1 MPYSYINLTTAL
13 SDLGARLYDPAST
26 FWSITEKTRII
37 QTALRTWNAFTSM
50 FRAEFTMPTAANV
63 VWYDITDPTVAPNTL
78 RPYTV
83 LDTDLYRLIEDHL
96 LEPPTGATWTGS
108 LQFTAQDMI
117 QALQRR
123 RDELTSNTSCT
134 VQRHLV
140 AANPGRTFLGDQT
153 LDIRRIAWLPVANPS
168 GYVNSPLWPDDIWAT
183 QSYERDF
190 TTQAPGTP
198 STYRQST
205 EPPLSF
211 DVDIPPAVPGQYEC
225 LTIDAGASLSAAQAS
240 TLDIPDDFAW
250 LLVFGAMADMLNKE
264 SNAKDALR
272 AQYCNARYAQGM
284 ALLKD
289 SAALLYARIDN
300 IAIDIDSAQN
310 QDNFN
315 PSWQSQAA
323 AMPDTLLTTGLNLI
337 GFSATP
343 DTNAYSITLDVVQN
357 APIPLKGADFIQLG
371 RDDYDV
377 LLDYCVHLAAF
388 KMGGAEFI
396 ATIPLFQ
403 RFMKQASLYNSKLDE
418 LGEFTKA
425 IYELSQLQ
433 TETNPVFSADVE
445 PTAQE
450 TT

>member
-1 MPYSYINLTTAL
+1 
-13 SDLGARLYDPAST
+13 
-26 FWSITEKTRII
+26 
-37 QTALRTWNAFTSM
+37 M
-50 FRAEFTMPTAANV
+50 FRAEFTMPTQTNV

-83 LDTDLYRLIEDHL
+83 LDTDLYELIEDHL

-134 VQRHLV
+134 VQWHLV
-140 AANPGRTFLGDQT
+140 VANPGRTFLGDQT
-153 LDIRRIAWLPVANPS
+153 LDIRRVAWLPVANPT

-190 TTQAPGTP
+190 TTQAPGVP

-225 LTIDAGASLSAAQAS
+225 LTIDAGAALDPNNAS
-240 TLDIPDDFAW
+240 TLGIPDDFTW
-250 LLVFGAMADMLNKE
+250 LLVFGAMGDMLNRE
-264 SNAKDALR
+264 SNAKDSLR
-272 AQYCNARYAQGM
+272 AQYCNERYAQGL

-289 SAALLYARIDN
+289 SSALLYARIGN
-300 IAIDIDSAQN
+300 LTLDIDSVQN

-315 PSWQSQAA
+315 PSWQSNAA
-323 AMPDTLLTTGLNLI
+323 TTPSTLLTTGLNLI
-337 GFSATP
+337 GLSSTP
-343 DTNAYSITLDVVQN
+343 DAGPYSITLDVVQN
-357 APIPLKGADFIQLG
+357 APIPLIGSDFIQLG

-403 RFMKQASLYNSKLDE
+403 RFMKQATMYNSKLDE

-433 TETNPVFSADVE
+433 AETNPVFSADVE

-450 TT
+450 TM